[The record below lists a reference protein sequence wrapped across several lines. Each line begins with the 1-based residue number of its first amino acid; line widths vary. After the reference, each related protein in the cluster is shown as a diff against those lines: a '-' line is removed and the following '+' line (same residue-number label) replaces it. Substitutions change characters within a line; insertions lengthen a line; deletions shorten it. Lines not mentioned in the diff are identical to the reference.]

1 MNAREI
7 GGGAPH
13 KTINME
19 IEGTTLLTNS
29 ITIYMYSILFYTLH
43 MCKRR
48 FVEIHTGKNN
58 ITNKQINNKNLL
70 YFSLVSENALTRRSR
85 NIL

>member
-29 ITIYMYSILFYTLH
+29 ITIYIYYSILYTLH

-48 FVEIHTGKNN
+48 FVEIHTAKNN
-58 ITNKQINNKNLL
+58 ITNKQTNNKNLL

>member
-1 MNAREI
+1 MQERLVVLHHI
-7 GGGAPH
+7 

-29 ITIYMYSILFYTLH
+29 ITIYIFYSILYTLH

>member
-1 MNAREI
+1 
-7 GGGAPH
+7 
-13 KTINME
+13 
-19 IEGTTLLTNS
+19 
-29 ITIYMYSILFYTLH
+29 

-48 FVEIHTGKNN
+48 FVEIHTAKNN
-58 ITNKQINNKNLL
+58 ITNKQTNNKNLL

>member
-29 ITIYMYSILFYTLH
+29 ITIYILFYS
-43 MCKRR
+43 
-48 FVEIHTGKNN
+48 IHYTCTN
-58 ITNKQINNKNLL
+58 IDL
-70 YFSLVSENALTRRSR
+70 
-85 NIL
+85 

>member
-1 MNAREI
+1 
-7 GGGAPH
+7 
-13 KTINME
+13 
-19 IEGTTLLTNS
+19 
-29 ITIYMYSILFYTLH
+29 

-48 FVEIHTGKNN
+48 FVEIHTAKKN
-58 ITNKQINNKNLL
+58 ITNKQTNNKNLL

>member
-1 MNAREI
+1 MQERLVVLHHI
-7 GGGAPH
+7 

-29 ITIYMYSILFYTLH
+29 ITIYIFYSILYTLH

-58 ITNKQINNKNLL
+58 ITNKQTNNKNLL